1 MTSFRSMTAILAL
14 STALAAPAFAQSTTN
29 QNTTNPATTG
39 PAMSSPATS
48 PTAMG
53 TAPRGTASTGIAA
66 GGSTY
71 LTGDKDVRAS
81 KVIGASVY
89 NDHDQKIGTVDE
101 LLMAPNHDVTQVV
114 LSVGGFLGVDS
125 KLVAV
130 NIDRL
135 QVRPDRIVMDGA
147 TKDGLTKMP
156 TYKFA
161 DAS

>member
-1 MTSFRSMTAILAL
+1 MTGYRPLAAAAAL
-14 STALAAPAFAQSTTN
+14 SLALAAPAFAQSTTS
-29 QNTTNPATTG
+29 TTNPPAATQAPMTSSTSHSDIYTTG
-39 PAMSSPATS
+39 NN
-48 PTAMG
+48 
-53 TAPRGTASTGIAA
+53 
-66 GGSTY
+66 
-71 LTGDKDVRAS
+71 DVRAS

-101 LLMAPNHDVTQVV
+101 LLMNSSHDVTKVV

-130 NIDRL
+130 NIDQL
-135 QVRPDRIVMDGA
+135 QVKPDRIVMAGA

-161 DAS
+161 KSS

>member
-1 MTSFRSMTAILAL
+1 MNRIRSITAIVAL
-14 STALAAPAFAQSTTN
+14 GAALAAPAFAQMPANTST
-29 QNTTNPATTG
+29 A
-39 PAMSSPATS
+39 ASPAHPAGVATS
-48 PTAMG
+48 STANSDYM
-53 TAPRGTASTGIAA
+53 TA
-66 GGSTY
+66 
-71 LTGDKDVRAS
+71 DKDVRAS

-101 LLMAPNHDVTQVV
+101 LLMDPNHDVKQAV

-135 QVRPDRIVMDGA
+135 QVKPDRIVMAGA

-156 TYKFA
+156 TYSFA
-161 DAS
+161 KSS

>member
-1 MTSFRSMTAILAL
+1 MTGYRPLAAAAAL
-14 STALAAPAFAQSTTN
+14 SLALAAPAFAQSTTS
-29 QNTTNPATTG
+29 TTNPPAATQAPMT
-39 PAMSSPATS
+39 SS
-48 PTAMG
+48 
-53 TAPRGTASTGIAA
+53 TASPSMMGSSHSDTYMTGNN
-66 GGSTY
+66 
-71 LTGDKDVRAS
+71 DVRAS

-101 LLMAPNHDVTQVV
+101 LLMNSSHDVTKVV

-130 NIDRL
+130 NIDQL
-135 QVRPDRIVMDGA
+135 QVKPDRIVMAGA

-161 DAS
+161 KSS